1 MTQEKREFEDWL
13 SCARQ
18 AKRVAL
24 LAHISP
30 DGDTVGSTLA
40 LRLAFLALGKQA
52 DVICDGDMPDS
63 LKYLPGS
70 EAMLHPENVNGADY
84 DTAIAVDVSDRSLLG
99 KSEAVFDAAG
109 FRMVIDHPAT
119 NPAFGQ
125 ANFIRRGE
133 SACCLLA
140 YEAILGLGVEM
151 TKDMGTCLL
160 TGMST
165 DTGHFQ
171 YPARSW
177 YAY

>member
-52 DVICDGDMPDS
+52 DVICDGDMPDN

-70 EAMLHPENVNGADY
+70 EAMLHPENVNGAD
-84 DTAIAVDVSDRSLLG
+84 
-99 KSEAVFDAAG
+99 
-109 FRMVIDHPAT
+109 
-119 NPAFGQ
+119 
-125 ANFIRRGE
+125 
-133 SACCLLA
+133 
-140 YEAILGLGVEM
+140 
-151 TKDMGTCLL
+151 
-160 TGMST
+160 
-165 DTGHFQ
+165 
-171 YPARSW
+171 
-177 YAY
+177 